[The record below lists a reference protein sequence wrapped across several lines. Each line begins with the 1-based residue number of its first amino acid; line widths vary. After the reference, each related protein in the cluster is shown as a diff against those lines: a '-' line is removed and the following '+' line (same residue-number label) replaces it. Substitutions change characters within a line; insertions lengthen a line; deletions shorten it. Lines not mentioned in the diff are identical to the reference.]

1 MNLGAQQLA
10 QFDRDGYLI
19 FPGLFSK
26 AEIAVLRAET
36 ARLSLFQCETVIR
49 ERSGGVRSIFR
60 VHEDDGAT
68 RSAAFRALVR
78 TPRVLKPTMQ
88 ALNTGGV
95 YVYHTKI
102 NTKPAIEGTVWMW
115 HQDYGSWQR
124 DGCPRPDMAT
134 FAVMMTDSVEM
145 NGALYVVPGSHKLGR
160 IDPYYDENT
169 SYKFWAVPKEALV
182 TLLKNSPPAVPV
194 VGPAGTA
201 VLFHCNLLHASG
213 HNLTAEDR
221 WHIYISFNSCA
232 NAPRFGPN
240 TRPDWVVSRNTKPL
254 PIGADALNSGTEP
267 ELVRT
272 TSPI

>member
-1 MNLGAQQLA
+1 MNLTAQQLA
-10 QFDRDGYLI
+10 QFERDGYLL

-36 ARLSLFQCETVIR
+36 ARLAKIEAETVIR
-49 ERSGGVRSIFR
+49 ERTGGVRSIFR

-68 RSAAFRALVR
+68 HSPAFRALVH

-88 ALNTGGV
+88 ALDTDGV

-145 NGALYVVPGSHKLGR
+145 NGALYVVPGSHKRGR

-169 SYKFWAVPKEALV
+169 SYKFWAVPKEELV
-182 TLLKNSPPAVPV
+182 KVLKSSPPAAPII
-194 VGPAGTA
+194 GPAGTA

-221 WHIYISFNSCA
+221 WHIYISFNSSA
-232 NAPRFGPN
+232 NAPQFGPS
-240 TRPDWVVSRNTKPL
+240 TRPDWVVSRNTATL
-254 PIGADALNSGTEP
+254 AIEDDTGVL
-267 ELVRT
+267 RT
-272 TSPI
+272 AA

>member
-1 MNLGAQQLA
+1 VQLTSEQRE
-10 QFDRDGYLI
+10 QFQRDGFLL
-19 FPGLFSK
+19 FPGLFAK

-36 ARLSLFQCETVIR
+36 ARLARLETETVIR
-49 ERSGGVRSIFR
+49 ERTGGVRSIFR
-60 VHEDDGAT
+60 VHEGDGAT

-78 TPRVLKPTMQ
+78 TPRVLEPTMQ
-88 ALNTGGV
+88 ALGTREV

-115 HQDYGSWQR
+115 HQDYGSWRR

-134 FAVMMTDSVEM
+134 FAVMLTDSVEM
-145 NGALYVVPGSHKLGR
+145 NGALYVIPGSHKLGR
-160 IDPYYDENT
+160 IDPYYDEST
-169 SYKFWAVPKEALV
+169 SYKFWAVPKEQMISILRKSQ
-182 TLLKNSPPAVPV
+182 TPVPI

-221 WHIYISFNSCA
+221 WHIYISFNARA
-232 NAPRFGPN
+232 NAPQFGPN

-254 PIGADALNSGTEP
+254 PIEADEGVLKAA
-267 ELVRT
+267 
-272 TSPI
+272 

>member
-1 MNLGAQQLA
+1 MELNAQQLA
-10 QFDRDGYLI
+10 QFGRDGYLL

-36 ARLSLFQCETVIR
+36 ARLAKIEADTVIR
-49 ERSGGVRSIFR
+49 ERTGGVRSIFR

-88 ALNTGGV
+88 ALNTDGV

-134 FAVMMTDSVEM
+134 FAVMMTDSIEM
-145 NGALYVVPGSHKLGR
+145 NGALYVVPGSHKRGR
-160 IDPYYDENT
+160 IEPYYDENT
-169 SYKFWAVPKEALV
+169 SYKFWAVPKAQMISVLRESE
-182 TLLKNSPPAVPV
+182 NPV
-194 VGPAGTA
+194 AIVGPAGTA
-201 VLFHCNLLHASG
+201 VLFHCNTLHASG

-232 NAPRFGPN
+232 NAPQFGPG

-254 PIGADALNSGTEP
+254 PIEDDNAILKAKTGTDHVFVEA
-267 ELVRT
+267 
-272 TSPI
+272 